1 MNTLEYSN
9 NIFELFTR
17 WGIKWYLV
25 FVNGVNTVKL
35 SSLLKHISFLIKH
48 ICNLYTKIYNALY
61 WKVWLAGL
69 FQVFANESLIT
80 SSSQLFV
87 KCKI

>member
-1 MNTLEYSN
+1 M
-9 NIFELFTR
+9 
-17 WGIKWYLV
+17 
-25 FVNGVNTVKL
+25 
-35 SSLLKHISFLIKH
+35 KH

-69 FQVFANESLIT
+69 FQVFANGIT
-80 SSSQLFV
+80 NDFKKLTFV